1 MQAAASELLTRQTK
15 SINELNTRIRQKVQ
29 AISAL
34 HRESMQRFDLYAHSP
49 EELLL
54 PSDLYPKSPFR
65 KSFRASHRSVS
76 PPGLGPPAVVATVNE
91 IFNFQRNPFD
101 SVNQSTL
108 SLRSPVDEVP
118 PKKSLMSSRPVHKSV
133 VYERLYSPK
142 RSKSPKPNLLSPDH
156 PMYSSQ
162 GMLKSA
168 YQKDLFETYQRCN
181 FMRMNIKITITCS
194 ES

>member
-49 EELLL
+49 EEVLL

-76 PPGLGPPAVVATVNE
+76 PLGLGPPNVVATVNE

-142 RSKSPKPNLLSPDH
+142 RSKSPKPHLLSPDH
-156 PMYSSQ
+156 PMYSSV
-162 GMLKSA
+162 
-168 YQKDLFETYQRCN
+168 N
-181 FMRMNIKITITCS
+181 FG
-194 ES
+194 